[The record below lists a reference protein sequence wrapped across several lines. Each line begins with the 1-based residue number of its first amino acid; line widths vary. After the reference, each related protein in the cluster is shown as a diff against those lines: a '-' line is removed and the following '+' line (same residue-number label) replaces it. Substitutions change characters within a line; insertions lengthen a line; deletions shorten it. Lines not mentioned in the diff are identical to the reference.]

1 MSMILLLLVLVV
13 IYVDDLA
20 AVGVGGHLCR

>member
-1 MSMILLLLVLVV
+1 MSIILVLLGLVV